1 MIYSFEQADNPGS
14 LRTIALPAAATFQTR
29 FDPAL
34 AGGVVKVTT
43 EGLVHDA
50 ENWDRALYQQAPP
63 AATTKKPLTAVPYA
77 VWGNRGLGE
86 MIVWVD
92 SSH

>member
-1 MIYSFEQADNPGS
+1 M
-14 LRTIALPAAATFQTR
+14 
-29 FDPAL
+29 
-34 AGGVVKVTT
+34 TT

-50 ENWDRALYQQAPP
+50 ENWDRRLYQQAPA
-63 AATTKKPLTAVPYA
+63 AATTRKPLIAVPYA